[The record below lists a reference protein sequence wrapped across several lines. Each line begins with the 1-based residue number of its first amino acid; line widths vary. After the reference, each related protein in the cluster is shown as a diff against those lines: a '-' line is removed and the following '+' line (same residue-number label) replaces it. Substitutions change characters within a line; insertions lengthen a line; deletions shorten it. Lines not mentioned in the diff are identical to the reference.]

1 MKRTIVYLNPDFFT
15 DTDLT
20 VLKYLAKKYRVVWY
34 YIYESIKSTNRISI
48 EKAIQYSEQYG
59 I

>member
-20 VLKYLAKKYRVVWY
+20 VLKYLAEKYRVVWY
-34 YIYESIKSTNRISI
+34 YIYESIKSTNRITI
-48 EKAIQYSEQYG
+48 DKAIQ
-59 I
+59 